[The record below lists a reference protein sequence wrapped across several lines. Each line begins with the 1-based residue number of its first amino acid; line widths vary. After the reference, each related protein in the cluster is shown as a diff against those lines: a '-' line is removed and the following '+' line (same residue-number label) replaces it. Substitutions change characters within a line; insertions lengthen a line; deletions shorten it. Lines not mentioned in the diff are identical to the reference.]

1 MDCKEQYNNGKWISN
16 EIKKVLSYSMGGFLT
31 LFLHTLY
38 VSKLSPLHDE
48 ATMIFS
54 GKISNDVWIS
64 IVSIVI
70 FVGSL
75 CLFVY
80 ALWLYSKKVKLKK
93 IVVALTANIFCI
105 INVLGC
111 QKIYV
116 PLLLCLLYA
125 SVIICQV
132 IIDFIPEMYKWLKK
146 TDSESFNVA
155 KLTFLWTILAF
166 ILTAM
171 GISSK

>member
-1 MDCKEQYNNGKWISN
+1 MCHREQYNNEKWCSN
-16 EIKKVLSYSMGGFLT
+16 RFKKFLSYSMGGFLT

-48 ATMIFS
+48 AAMIFS
-54 GKISNDVWIS
+54 GKVSNDDWIL
-64 IVSIVI
+64 IVSTII
-70 FVGSL
+70 SVGSL
-75 CLFVY
+75 YLFVY
-80 ALWLYSKKVKLKK
+80 TLWLYSKKVKQKK
-93 IVVALTANIFCI
+93 IVIALFINIFCI

-125 SVIICQV
+125 SIIICQV

-155 KLTFLWTILAF
+155 KLTFLWTILVF
-166 ILTAM
+166 ILGVL